1 MVIILA
7 SLVTEVT
14 MRTQGIK
21 RTRVIIDAINRDFA
35 GKYKNA
41 SKFVNSGA
49 LWDFCMET
57 IKNPVT
63 LSNIVFANDMEV
75 PPVKSLIEIY
85 KRRFE
90 PTTNFTAVQSQSMGS
105 LMGFIFKDVLGYT
118 KQKERCAVK
127 KLGVKT
133 ATRFEDGPVWEFED

>member
-1 MVIILA
+1 
-7 SLVTEVT
+7 
-14 MRTQGIK
+14 MRTNGIK
-21 RTRVIIDAINRDFA
+21 RTRDIIDTINRDFA
-35 GKYKNA
+35 CRYKNA

-57 IKNPVT
+57 IKDPVT

-85 KRRFE
+85 KRSFN
-90 PTTNFTAVQSQSMGS
+90 PITNFTAVQSQNMGS
-105 LMGFIFKDVLGYT
+105 LMGFVFKDILGYT
-118 KQKERCAVK
+118 KQKERCAVN

-133 ATRFEDGPVWEFED
+133 ATRYEDGPIWELDY